1 MFLTQ
6 TGREGGCP
14 VQHDQPRRVI
24 SECPMRDGGD
34 NQGVW
39 VSECPATAG
48 QLVHPEM
55 GDIDPK
61 NMVNGIKLPNTH
73 LVKI

>member
-1 MFLTQ
+1 
-6 TGREGGCP
+6 
-14 VQHDQPRRVI
+14 
-24 SECPMRDGGD
+24 MRDGGD

-61 NMVNGIKLPNTH
+61 NMVNGIKLSNTH